1 MRHVLQVAASAFLG
15 TFLQSED
22 FDFVSKPHCPSGF
35 DLPTHVDAAF
45 KKLEADVSL
54 QAEVCIG
61 ESLLIPTADG
71 ADVQL
76 GWADI
81 QR

>member
-1 MRHVLQVAASAFLG
+1 MRRILQVAAIAFLR

-35 DLPTHVDAAF
+35 DLPTYVDAAF

-54 QAEVCIG
+54 QAEVSIG
-61 ESLLIPTADG
+61 ESLLIPTAEG
-71 ADVQL
+71 ADMQL
-76 GWADI
+76 G
-81 QR
+81 